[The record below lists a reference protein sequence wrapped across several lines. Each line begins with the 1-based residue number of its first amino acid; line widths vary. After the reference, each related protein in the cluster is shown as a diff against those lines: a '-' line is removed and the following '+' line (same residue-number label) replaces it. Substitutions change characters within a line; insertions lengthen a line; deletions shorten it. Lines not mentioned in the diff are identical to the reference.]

1 YTKKNIIQI
10 TTIPT
15 KIFEPPPPPLF
26 PLSSFFLP
34 NHFFFSFLTFL
45 SLLPFVFPSSSLS
58 YLSLTEILSSLISL
72 SHPYF
77 SLLKRSTTLYFFY
90 PILSI
95 FFNFFFLSFLLTLL
109 SFAYLL

>member
-1 YTKKNIIQI
+1 
-10 TTIPT
+10 
-15 KIFEPPPPPLF
+15 PPPLF

-58 YLSLTEILSSLISL
+58 YLSLTEILSSLISF

-77 SLLKRSTTLYFFY
+77 SFLKRSTILYFFL
-90 PILSI
+90 LSY
-95 FFNFFFLSFLLTLL
+95 FFFLFLFFLFIFFTYFIIFCILIINI
-109 SFAYLL
+109 F